1 MQCYVLTVRQVT
13 AVAEALET
21 ACTSC
26 DVAGEQLRKGVGF
39 STDPSDFPPYFEDH
53 QDYKDF
59 CISYRGDM
67 ARIVRLTSGLLPDQA
82 LAAASR
88 RLQHSLHQCS
98 TSGTSVAVGSI

>member
-1 MQCYVLTVRQVT
+1 M
-13 AVAEALET
+13 AEALET